1 MDQVKYIFEKPAF
14 TGRVARWQMM
24 LTEYDIQY
32 TSQKAIKG
40 SVLSDYLAAQ
50 PIDDYQPMRFDFPD
64 EDIMFL
70 KSKDCEEPLPE
81 EGPDPESKW
90 IMMFDGAVNVN
101 GRRVGAVLI
110 TPEGVH
116 MPFCAR
122 ITFPCTNNEAGRSRM
137 GPFSIQSA
145 KPS

>member
-1 MDQVKYIFEKPAF
+1 
-14 TGRVARWQMM
+14 M

-40 SVLSDYLAAQ
+40 SVLSDYLAEQ

-101 GRRVGAVLI
+101 GRGVGAVLI

-122 ITFPCTNNEAGRSRM
+122 ITFPCTNNEVGRSRM